1 MEPRLNRF
9 AVPLLTVCLG
19 AGPAT
24 AADSPSP
31 FNLSGF
37 GTIGAVRTDK
47 DNRAFRSSTL
57 QDSGAGTSPDLSVDS
72 VLGLQGSFKFSET
85 LDLTVQSVI
94 RKHRGDSYTPQIT
107 WSVVRFLVAPALS
120 IRLGRTRTP
129 FFMYSDSL
137 NLNYASPWV
146 RPPVEVYSLNPFS
159 DLDGIDALYRQP
171 VGTMDLELHAY
182 AGKSDLKLNEVS
194 GKLRAVR
201 GIRATLST
209 SGLMAQV
216 GFAKSN
222 IALNWGSPFFS
233 SLSNQLET
241 SGNGQALNEISGS
254 DGKTTFISSGFQYDQ
269 GKLLIVGEYAM
280 RTVDRYTSSSVG
292 WYLTSGYHFG
302 ALTPYITYARQRE
315 VATDISATTGIPRL
329 DSTIELFNG
338 LRNKAQR
345 SVAVGMRWDAA
356 RNVAVKAQFERV
368 QPGPHGLGIFL
379 SDDYRDNVNPGGPVH
394 VLSVSTDFVF

>member
-1 MEPRLNRF
+1 MEPRMKRW
-9 AVPLLTVCLG
+9 AAPLLAFSLG
-19 AGPAT
+19 IGPA
-24 AADSPSP
+24 AATDSPSP
-31 FNLSGF
+31 FSLSGF
-37 GTIGAVRTDK
+37 GTLSAVRTDK

-57 QDSGAGTSPDLSVDS
+57 QDSGAGTALDLSVDT
-72 VLGLQGSFKFSET
+72 VLGLQGSFKFSQT
-85 LDLTVQSVI
+85 LDITVQTVA
-94 RKHRGDSYTPQIT
+94 RKGRGDSYDPQVT
-107 WSVVRFLVAPALS
+107 WSFLRFLAAPALS
-120 IRLGRTRTP
+120 IRVGRTRTP

-159 DLDGIDALYRQP
+159 NLDGIDALYRQP
-171 VGTMDLELHAY
+171 VGDLDLELHAY

-201 GIRATLST
+201 GIRGTLST
-209 SGLMAQV
+209 SGLTAQV

-222 IALNWGSPFFS
+222 LALNWGGSLFS
-233 SLSNQLET
+233 SLSNQLEA
-241 SGNGQALNEISGS
+241 SGNTQALNEISGS

-269 GKLLIVGEYAM
+269 GKLLVVGEYAM

-302 ALTPYITYARQRE
+302 ALTPYVTYARQRE

-329 DSTIELFNG
+329 DSTIDLFNG

-345 SVAVGMRWDAA
+345 SVAVGIRWDAA
-356 RNVAVKAQFERV
+356 RNVALKAQLERV

-379 SDDYRDNVNPGGPVH
+379 SDDYRDNLNPGGPVH
-394 VLSVSTDFVF
+394 VLTLSTDFVF